1 MALGGHRDLRP
12 AGVGAGLLQRQRQ
25 EAQQLGDLGGG
36 GGLLA
41 AAGAELGQ
49 KRGRIRAA

>member
-36 GGLLA
+36 GLLA